1 VNFILQSTLEDRFAG
16 VAGMLTVAA
25 KVAAMLVR
33 MSRIVA
39 HRLRCFPWEACGDRM
54 LRLL

>member
-1 VNFILQSTLEDRFAG
+1 
-16 VAGMLTVAA
+16 MLTVAA
-25 KVAAMLVR
+25 EVAAMLAR
-33 MSRIVA
+33 MSHTMA